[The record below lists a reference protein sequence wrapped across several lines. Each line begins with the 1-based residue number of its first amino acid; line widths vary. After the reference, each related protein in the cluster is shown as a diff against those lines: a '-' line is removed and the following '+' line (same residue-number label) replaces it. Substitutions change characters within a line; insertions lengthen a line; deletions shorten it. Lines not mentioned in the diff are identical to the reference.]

1 MRLST
6 YFDSFGLTKAMQK
19 QSIRFGAIYYKSWW
33 NSWIPEY
40 LEESRVERGER
51 GRGRRRRRMEKT
63 EDEKGERKE
72 ESELEGGGERGRGR
86 RTRVN

>member
-40 LEESRVERGER
+40 LEESRVER
-51 GRGRRRRRMEKT
+51 
-63 EDEKGERKE
+63 
-72 ESELEGGGERGRGR
+72 
-86 RTRVN
+86 RVRHLRNTSILLVLDNQKMK